1 LIVGGYDI
9 ETTATAIINDC
20 GNQIHF
26 SEYFFGNL
34 LDRLQT
40 DVDQAMNQLNKKIND
55 KFIDS
60 IVFIDITSDLDR
72 LEKFSIA
79 VNSTKIQAE
88 VNQISQD
95 LTTIA
100 MQFEK
105 ISASMPTLPT
115 NLVNQT
121 FDDVSIRKQ

>member
-1 LIVGGYDI
+1 LIVGGLDI
-9 ETTATAIINDC
+9 QTTVTAIINDC

-26 SEYFFGNL
+26 SEYFFENL
-34 LDRLQT
+34 LNRLQT

-95 LTTIA
+95 LNTIA